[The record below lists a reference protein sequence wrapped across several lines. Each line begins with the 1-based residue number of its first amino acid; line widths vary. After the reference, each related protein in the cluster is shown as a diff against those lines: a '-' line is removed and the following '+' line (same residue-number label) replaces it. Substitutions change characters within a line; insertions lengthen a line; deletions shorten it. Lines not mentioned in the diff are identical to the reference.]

1 MSWKSGVRSLRLRS
15 QEIKRSHL
23 SFNSFER
30 SLMYDFHS
38 ALGQYVVYRQLIELT
53 QPEYKLYLAIDDITD
68 ENFFQR
74 KSIQAVLEANNL
86 LLMVVD
92 IEKEIIVRWTN

>member
-1 MSWKSGVRSLRLRS
+1 
-15 QEIKRSHL
+15 
-23 SFNSFER
+23 
-30 SLMYDFHS
+30 MYDFHG
-38 ALGQYVVYRQLIELT
+38 ALGQYVIYRQLIELT

-74 KSIQAVLEANNL
+74 KSIQAVIEANNL

-92 IEKEIIVRWTN
+92 IEKEMIVRWTN

>member
-1 MSWKSGVRSLRLRS
+1 MQLKCGTA
-15 QEIKRSHL
+15 
-23 SFNSFER
+23 
-30 SLMYDFHS
+30 YDFHS

-53 QPEYKLYLAIDDITD
+53 QPEYKLMLAIDDITY

-92 IEKEIIVRWTN
+92 IEKELIVRWTN